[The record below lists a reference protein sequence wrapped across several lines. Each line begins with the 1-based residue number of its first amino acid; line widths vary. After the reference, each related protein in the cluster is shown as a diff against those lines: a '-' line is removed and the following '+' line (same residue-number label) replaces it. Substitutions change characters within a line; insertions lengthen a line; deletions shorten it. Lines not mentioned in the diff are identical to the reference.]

1 MSGSIK
7 LFKIYGIPVEI
18 NVTWLFAFVLITY
31 SFSTGAYPGFFA
43 GWDQKTYWLAGIFSS
58 FLLFVSV
65 LIHEMAH
72 SFVALARGHTVSGI
86 TLFLFGGVSH
96 IRGTARKPLDEFL
109 IAFSGPCSSIIIGML
124 FLYFYKS
131 FSVQNPIRHEPV
143 DGIIFLTGWMNIV
156 LGIFNL
162 IPGYP
167 LDGGRVLSS
176 LIWWGSGNRDK
187 ASKISYRVGKYV
199 AWGIIL
205 WGGWSLINGG
215 FGGGLWTILIGIFL
229 LNAGRNEHKSSS
241 SSAPSDQT
249 TEAMSFPVAE
259 AVKPLEQIVETET
272 KVSEIITQFN
282 FRSSDDILMVASDG
296 EIIGFIG
303 LKEIKDV
310 HPDETHTIT
319 AGEIIIDAPVFTIQ
333 KDELSFMALRLMDQH
348 KLPALLVVD
357 GGNVIGFVRR
367 EDILDS
373 YVNKKN

>member
-1 MSGSIK
+1 MSGSIT
-7 LFKIYGIPVEI
+7 LFKVYGIPIEI

-31 SFSTGAYPGFFA
+31 SFATGTYPGLFF
-43 GWDQKTYWLAGIFSS
+43 GWDQKTYWLTGIFSS
-58 FLLFVSV
+58 FLLFLSV

-96 IRGTARKPLDEFL
+96 ISGNARKPLDEFL
-109 IAFSGPCSSIIIGML
+109 IAFSGPCSSIIIGLL

-131 FSVQNPIRHEPV
+131 FSVQNPIRSEPL
-143 DGIIFLTGWMNIV
+143 DGIIFLTGWMNII

-176 LIWWGSGNRDK
+176 LIWWGSGDRDK
-187 ASKISYRVGKYV
+187 AYKISYRIGKYV
-199 AWGIIL
+199 AWGIVL

-229 LNAGRNEHKSSS
+229 LNAGRSEHKTSSRPP
-241 SSAPSDQT
+241 PSDQAN
-249 TEAMSFPVAE
+249 ESMSFPVAE
-259 AVKPLEQIVETET
+259 AVQPLEQIIETET
-272 KVSEIITQFN
+272 KVSEIKTQFN
-282 FRSSDDILMVASDG
+282 FRSSNDILMVASDG
-296 EIIGFIG
+296 EIIGFISSN
-303 LKEIKDV
+303 EIKDV
-310 HPDETHTIT
+310 RPDETQTMT

-333 KDELSFMALRLMDQH
+333 KDELSFVALRLMDQH

-357 GGNVIGFVRR
+357 GENVIGFVRR
-367 EDILDS
+367 EDILDL
-373 YVNKKN
+373 YVKKKN

>member
-1 MSGSIK
+1 MSGSIT
-7 LFKIYGIPVEI
+7 LFKVYGIPIEI

-31 SFSTGAYPGFFA
+31 SFATGTYPGLFF
-43 GWDQKTYWLAGIFSS
+43 GWDQKTYWLTGIFSS
-58 FLLFVSV
+58 FLLFLSV

-96 IRGTARKPLDEFL
+96 ISGNARKPLDEFL
-109 IAFSGPCSSIIIGML
+109 IAFSGPCSSIIIGLL

-131 FSVQNPIRHEPV
+131 FSVQNPIRSEPL
-143 DGIIFLTGWMNIV
+143 DGIIFLTGWMNII

-176 LIWWGSGNRDK
+176 LIWWGNGDRDK
-187 ASKISYRVGKYV
+187 AYKISYRIGKYV
-199 AWGIIL
+199 AWGIVL

-229 LNAGRNEHKSSS
+229 LNAGRSEHKTSSRPP
-241 SSAPSDQT
+241 PSDQAN
-249 TEAMSFPVAE
+249 ESMSFPVAE
-259 AVKPLEQIVETET
+259 AVQPLEQIIETET
-272 KVSEIITQFN
+272 KVSEIKTQFN
-282 FRSSDDILMVASDG
+282 FRSSNDILMVASDG
-296 EIIGFIG
+296 EIIGFISSN
-303 LKEIKDV
+303 EIKDV
-310 HPDETHTIT
+310 RPDETQTMT

-333 KDELSFMALRLMDQH
+333 KDELSFVALRLMDQH

-357 GGNVIGFVRR
+357 GENVIGFVRR
-367 EDILDS
+367 EDILDL
-373 YVNKKN
+373 YVKKKN

>member
-1 MSGSIK
+1 MSGSIT
-7 LFKIYGIPVEI
+7 LFKVYGIPVEI

-31 SFSTGAYPGFFA
+31 SFATGAYPGLFV
-43 GWDQKTYWLAGIFSS
+43 GWDQKTYWLTGIFSS
-58 FLLFVSV
+58 FLLFLSV

-96 IRGTARKPLDEFL
+96 ISGNARKPLDEFL
-109 IAFSGPCSSIIIGML
+109 IAFSGPCSSIIIGLL

-131 FSVQNPIRHEPV
+131 FSEQNPIRSEPV
-143 DGIIFLTGWMNIV
+143 DGIIFLTGWMNII

-176 LIWWGSGNRDK
+176 LIWWGSGDRDK
-187 ASKISYRVGKYV
+187 AYKISYRIGKYV
-199 AWGIIL
+199 AWGIVL

-229 LNAGRNEHKSSS
+229 LNAGRTEHKTSSS
-241 SSAPSDQT
+241 PRPSDQAN
-249 TEAMSFPVAE
+249 ESMSFPVAE
-259 AVKPLEQIVETET
+259 AVQPLEQIIETET
-272 KVSEIITQFN
+272 KVSEIKTQFN
-282 FRSSDDILMVASDG
+282 FRSSNDILMVASDG
-296 EIIGFIG
+296 EIIGFISSN
-303 LKEIKDV
+303 EIKDV
-310 HPDETHTIT
+310 RPDETQTMT

-333 KDELSFMALRLMDQH
+333 KDELSFVALRLMDQH

-357 GGNVIGFVRR
+357 GENVIGFVRR

-373 YVNKKN
+373 YVKKKN

>member
-1 MSGSIK
+1 MSGSIT
-7 LFKIYGIPVEI
+7 LFKVYGIPIEI

-31 SFSTGAYPGFFA
+31 SFATGTYPGLFF
-43 GWDQKTYWLAGIFSS
+43 GWDQKTYWLTGIFSS
-58 FLLFVSV
+58 FLLFLSV

-96 IRGTARKPLDEFL
+96 ISGNARKPLDEFL
-109 IAFSGPCSSIIIGML
+109 IAFSGPCSSIIIGLL

-131 FSVQNPIRHEPV
+131 FSVQNPIRSEPL
-143 DGIIFLTGWMNIV
+143 DGIIFLTGWMNII

-176 LIWWGSGNRDK
+176 LIWWGSGDRDK
-187 ASKISYRVGKYV
+187 AYKISYRIGKYV
-199 AWGIIL
+199 AWGIVL

-229 LNAGRNEHKSSS
+229 LNAGRGEHKTSSRPP
-241 SSAPSDQT
+241 PSDQAN
-249 TEAMSFPVAE
+249 ESMSFPVAE
-259 AVKPLEQIVETET
+259 AVQPLEQIIETET
-272 KVSEIITQFN
+272 KVSEIKTQFN
-282 FRSSDDILMVASDG
+282 FRSSNDILMVASDG
-296 EIIGFIG
+296 EIIGFISSN
-303 LKEIKDV
+303 EIKDV
-310 HPDETHTIT
+310 RPDETQTMT

-333 KDELSFMALRLMDQH
+333 KDELSFVALRLMDQH

-357 GGNVIGFVRR
+357 GENVIGFVRR

-373 YVNKKN
+373 YVKKKN